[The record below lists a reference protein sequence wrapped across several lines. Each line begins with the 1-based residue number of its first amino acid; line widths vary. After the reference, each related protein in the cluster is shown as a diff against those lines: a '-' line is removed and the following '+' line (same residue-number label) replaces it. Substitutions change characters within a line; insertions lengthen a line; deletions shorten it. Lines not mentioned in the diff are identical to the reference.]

1 MAEPRDIALS
11 IHLESAPIRSDTGNT
26 NQNGSRS
33 TGGEEEQDGLE
44 DMFDEIGMEYLDEAS
59 LPEDDDERR
68 KSYPFRIFSFLAR
81 TIPLTPNLY

>member
-11 IHLESAPIRSDTGNT
+11 IRLKPRSVQSDMSNDTQES
-26 NQNGSRS
+26 S
-33 TGGEEEQDGLE
+33 TRAGGEKEQDGLE

-68 KSYPFRIFSFLAR
+68 KSYPFRISSFLAR